1 MNDIQNFIDENLETH
16 KLYKSKFGVSP
27 TAIIQWDDNETCL
40 IDKCAQMLLFWNVH
54 EEKAMN
60 EPSAMNK
67 IMYISEMR
75 FQLLNKLNKLDPQI
89 RMGILKRYN
98 VLSSN
103 PNKV

>member
-1 MNDIQNFIDENLETH
+1 MNDIQNYIEANLETH
-16 KLYKSKFGVSP
+16 TLYKSKFGVSP
-27 TAIIQWDDNETCL
+27 TDIKQWDDNETCL

-75 FQLLNKLNKLDPQI
+75 FQLLSRLNKLDHQTRI
-89 RMGILKRYN
+89 GILKRYN
-98 VLSSN
+98 VLSNN
-103 PNKV
+103 PNEL